1 MLYNS
6 SIIKLLMINVTKN
19 LYSLIQRKNLGNK
32 MERNIKT
39 KKDKEH
45 YNTYSSFINLMI
57 ATAVT
62 VAVILILMAIFLL

>member
-1 MLYNS
+1 
-6 SIIKLLMINVTKN
+6 
-19 LYSLIQRKNLGNK
+19 